1 MTEDEKYMQR
11 AIQLARCGEAGVG
24 TNPMVGAVIVHGGR
38 IAGEGYHRR
47 YGGPHAEVNAVRS
60 VLARMGATMPDADEP
75 MPPHVRHLFG
85 DSTLYVTLEPCAHW
99 GKTPPCCDMII
110 RAGIGRVVIGMTD
123 PNSKVNG
130 EGIRR
135 MKEAGIEV
143 VTGTLETE
151 CRALNPCFLTFHST
165 MRPYITLKWAQL
177 QDGTMGICHGQ
188 EQSTGTEPAQAT
200 NAAPEARLLVSTPF
214 TEMLVHRMR
223 ARCQAIMVGTNT
235 AVQDNP
241 SLTTRLWRGSSPLR
255 VTIDRR
261 GRLSQ
266 TSHLLCDSPE
276 TVVYHNEI
284 LTEILYDL
292 HKRGVQHLI
301 VEGGSKL
308 LQSFID
314 TGLWDNARVEIHGG
328 ATRTTCALPDDRK
341 VTAPMLPH
349 ADVVEEYTADGNKLL
364 ILLNSKHIAAHV

>member
-1 MTEDEKYMQR
+1 MTEDEKYMRR

-38 IAGEGYHRR
+38 IIGEGYHRK
-47 YGGPHAEVNAVRS
+47 YGGPHAEVHAVRNAF
-60 VLARMGATMPDADEP
+60 ARTGAAMPDTGEA
-75 MPPHVRHLFG
+75 MPAHIRQLFG
-85 DSTLYVTLEPCAHW
+85 GSTLYVTLEPCSHW
-99 GKTPPCCDMII
+99 GKTPPCCDMIV

-135 MKEAGIEV
+135 MKAAGIEV
-143 VTGTLETE
+143 VTGTLEAE
-151 CRALNPCFLTFHST
+151 CRALNPCFTTFHT
-165 MRPYITLKWAQL
+165 TTRPYITLKWAQL
-177 QDGTMGICHGQ
+177 QDGTMGICSGQ
-188 EQSTGTEPAQAT
+188 ERSSGADAKQAT
-200 NAAPEARLLVSTPF
+200 GAIQEPRLQVSTPF
-214 TEMLVHRMR
+214 TQMLVHRMR

-241 SLTTRLWRGSSPLR
+241 SLTTRLWRGNSPLR
-255 VTIDRR
+255 VTIDRH
-261 GRLSQ
+261 GRLSE
-266 TSHLLCDSPE
+266 TSHLLRDSSE

-292 HKRGVQHLI
+292 HKRGIQHLI

-314 TGLWDNARVEIHGG
+314 ANLWDRARVEICSD
-328 ATRTTCALPDDRK
+328 ARMTCMLQDDRK
-341 VTAPMLPH
+341 VVAPKLPH
-349 ADVVEEYTADGNKLL
+349 AASTGEYVADGNKLL
-364 ILLNSKHIAAHV
+364 ILLNSKHIAAHT